1 MRARRGAAAGTITAM
16 ATSGDYELAWPR
28 DLLRDELSD
37 LINSE
42 AQKDWAVKVDL
53 LLRDAFS
60 TCVPAQDFASLPDEG
75 FGRRVNALTEQ
86 RKFLASIL
94 RRLDLFPDASVRR
107 PYWSERRTGAPAGRH
122 VLTLESVTRNF
133 VQIVNELDGR
143 GYFEEAFGKDCVDDP
158 STISPSFLIYERI
171 GHESMWPLDPPKLAA
186 DRDVFL
192 DVVEVLHDLI
202 PPPRNGSIHNYAGCG
217 WHYSEFSREAG
228 RRLYRWQISSL
239 LDRSDLGLR
248 LASEGEDEGRLVE
261 ATDDART
268 DLLRRMAERS
278 DDLAGRIGHAVA
290 LFRRRDATEHDKR
303 SAVIVLGLVLEE
315 RRALLK
321 GVLYSGDE
329 GALFEI
335 ANKFA
340 IRHEDQRQKS
350 EYDPVFLDWIFWW
363 YLATIELTDRVI
375 ARGGA
380 S

>member
-1 MRARRGAAAGTITAM
+1 M
-16 ATSGDYELAWPR
+16 ANGGDYELAWPR
-28 DLLRDELSD
+28 DLVRDELSV
-37 LINSE
+37 LVNSE
-42 AQKDWAVKVDL
+42 SQKDWAVKVDL

-60 TCVPAQDFASLPDEG
+60 TSVPAQEFASVPDDG
-75 FGRRVNALTEQ
+75 FGKLVNAPTGQ

-94 RRLDLFPDASVRR
+94 RRLDQFPDAFLRR
-107 PYWSERRTGAPAGRH
+107 PYWSERRAGASAGRQA
-122 VLTLESVTRNF
+122 LTLEAVARYF
-133 VQIVNELDGR
+133 VNIVNALDGR
-143 GYFEEAFGKDCVDDP
+143 GYFEEAFEKDCVDDP
-158 STISPSFLIYERI
+158 STTSPSFVIYERT
-171 GHESMWPLDPPKLAA
+171 GRESMWPLDPLKLAE

-202 PPPRNGSIHNYAGCG
+202 ARPRNGSIHNYSQCG
-217 WHYSEFSREAG
+217 WHYSEFSRETG
-228 RRLYRWQISSL
+228 RRLYRWQVNRL

-248 LASEGEDEGRLVE
+248 LASEGEDEGRLVK

-268 DLLRRMAERS
+268 DLLQRMAERP

-303 SAVIVLGLVLEE
+303 SAVMVLGLVLEE

-340 IRHEDQRQKS
+340 IRHQDQRQKS
-350 EYDPVFLDWIFWW
+350 DYDPVFLDWVFWW
-363 YLATIELTDRVI
+363 YLATIELTDGVI
-375 ARGGA
+375 ARSGP

>member
-186 DRDVFL
+186 DRD
-192 DVVEVLHDLI
+192 
-202 PPPRNGSIHNYAGCG
+202 
-217 WHYSEFSREAG
+217 
-228 RRLYRWQISSL
+228 
-239 LDRSDLGLR
+239 
-248 LASEGEDEGRLVE
+248 
-261 ATDDART
+261 
-268 DLLRRMAERS
+268 
-278 DDLAGRIGHAVA
+278 
-290 LFRRRDATEHDKR
+290 
-303 SAVIVLGLVLEE
+303 
-315 RRALLK
+315 
-321 GVLYSGDE
+321 
-329 GALFEI
+329 
-335 ANKFA
+335 
-340 IRHEDQRQKS
+340 
-350 EYDPVFLDWIFWW
+350 
-363 YLATIELTDRVI
+363 
-375 ARGGA
+375 
-380 S
+380 